1 MKTTYCFRVCA
12 ILAVLFLASTVLSN
26 RPARAEAQATSIVVN
41 TTIDELN
48 ADGDCSLRE
57 AIQAANSNSAV
68 DACPAGSESDTIFL
82 PAGLYS
88 LTLGPSGEDENLGG
102 DLDISQDLTIIG
114 DSKSTTI
121 LDGNAS
127 DRVFHVMGSYVQIS
141 DITIRNG
148 AIPTG
153 SETGGGAVLTD
164 GDSTL
169 NIKSAVITGNQA
181 PDTYGGAIDNS
192 GNTQLRDVLFT
203 NNSGHWGG
211 AVFNIG
217 VITINNTTFANNTST
232 QTGGGLDNNSTATIV
247 NTTFSGN
254 SSVNGGGMYNDGQD
268 VFMYNV
274 TFAYNNTAIRNAGN
288 IRFVNTIIAY
298 STSGVNCERVNSNA
312 VFFSARNNLDSGNTC
327 NFKNPT
333 DLVNIDPRLA
343 PLGDYKGPTP
353 THTLLGDS
361 PAIDTGTD
369 QDCPTVDQR
378 GARRPA
384 DGDENGTQTCDIGAV
399 EFNGTLPS
407 FILMPI
413 ISR

>member
-1 MKTTYCFRVCA
+1 M
-12 ILAVLFLASTVLSN
+12 AVLLLASTVLLN
-26 RPARAEAQATSIVVN
+26 GPARAEAQATSIMVT

-48 ADGDCSLRE
+48 VDGDCSLRE
-57 AIQAANSNSAV
+57 AIQAANTDTAV
-68 DACPAGSESDTIFL
+68 DTCPAGSGMDTIFL

-88 LTLGPSGEDENLGG
+88 LTLGSSGEDENLGG
-102 DLDISQDLTIIG
+102 DLDISQDLIIIG

-127 DRVFHVMGSYVQIS
+127 DRVFHVTGSYVRIS

-148 AIPTG
+148 VVPSG
-153 SETGGGAVLTD
+153 SETGGGAALTD
-164 GDSTL
+164 GDSIL

-192 GNTQLRDVLFT
+192 GTTQLRDVLFT
-203 NNSGHWGG
+203 NNSAHWGG

-217 VITINNTTFANNTST
+217 SITINNTTFANNTST
-232 QTGGGLDNNSTATIV
+232 ETGGGLDNNSTATIV

-254 SSVNGGGMYNDGQD
+254 ASVNGGGMYNDGQD
-268 VFMYNV
+268 VYMYNV

-298 STSGVNCERVNSNA
+298 STSGVNCERVNSTA

-333 DLVNIDPRLA
+333 DLINTDPRLA

-361 PAIDTGTD
+361 PAIDTGSD